1 MTKQPM
7 TKPILRG
14 HFHQAMFFISL
25 GGLAVLLS
33 LTNSNR
39 ELISILVYAFG
50 VLSMFGISALYHRI
64 NWSSQNRA
72 LFRKLDHSAIFVMIA
87 GTFTPVAMLGLSAES
102 SKILLL
108 TIWGVTILGVV
119 KSIWLTNLPKLLNAA
134 LYVGAG
140 YVIYPYIDEL
150 SASLGANGMYL
161 LVAGGFIYSIGAA
174 IYAFKKPNP
183 YPKYFG
189 YHEVFHLLV
198 NVAAILHFMAVYALV
213 AK

>member
-25 GGLAVLLS
+25 GGLAVLAS

-174 IYAFKKPNP
+174 IYSFKKPNP

>member
-39 ELISILVYAFG
+39 ELISIMVYAFG

>member
-50 VLSMFGISALYHRI
+50 ALSMFGISALYHRI
-64 NWSSQNRA
+64 DWSSQNRA

-150 SASLGANGMYL
+150 SASIGANGMYL
-161 LVAGGFIYSIGAA
+161 LVAGGLIYSIGAA